1 MLASERCLVAG
12 AILDALR
19 VAEDIA
25 RTQVFEP
32 WRRRYLSMRREKEAE
47 EKRRRQ
53 SGQVS
58 AIETAY

>member
-1 MLASERCLVAG
+1 MAG

-25 RTQVFEP
+25 RTQVFESG
-32 WRRRYLSMRREKEAE
+32 RRRYLSMRREEEAE

-58 AIETAY
+58 ALETAY